1 MKSYLKNNRENGGQN
16 AQGDLKENI
25 DFIQK
30 NENNKTQ
37 DVQGNLEENL
47 EYIQKSENAKIK
59 EVQENLEEKFGF
71 VEEIKKAQNGD
82 KDAMANLVEENQ
94 GLIWNITRRFL
105 GRGYDKEDIYQIGCM
120 GFIKSIRRFDA
131 DFEVQLSTYA
141 VPYIMGE
148 IKKFLRDDGP
158 VKVSRSLKEL
168 NVKINELQKEYEKD
182 GKELSIMEISKILKA
197 PKEDIVLAIES
208 AQGTESIEN
217 AKYSS
222 GKGNKELTLI
232 ETLSTN
238 KDEQSVITNRIVLHK
253 MIENLGD
260 REKKIILLRFYKD
273 KTQSEVARILGI
285 SQVQVSRIEK
295 KILEGMR
302 RELVS

>member
-1 MKSYLKNNRENGGQN
+1 MNNYLENNRNNEIQSVQEVPPNTQSGFGKN
-16 AQGDLKENI
+16 VE
-25 DFIQK
+25 FIQQ
-30 NENNKTQ
+30 NEKNKTN
-37 DVQGNLEENL
+37 D
-47 EYIQKSENAKIK
+47 
-59 EVQENLEEKFGF
+59 NLEEKFSF

-94 GLIWNITRRFL
+94 GLIWNIVRRFL

-120 GFIKSIRRFDA
+120 GFIKAIRRFDSN
-131 DFEVQLSTYA
+131 FEVQLSTYA
-141 VPYIMGE
+141 VPYILGE

-168 NVKINELQKEYEKD
+168 NVKITDLQKEYEKD
-182 GKELSIMEISKILKA
+182 GKELSLIEISKILRV

-208 AQGTESIEN
+208 TQTIESIEN
-217 AKYSS
+217 AKYNG
-222 GKGNKELTLI
+222 GKSNKELTLI

-238 KDEQSVITNRIVLHK
+238 KDEQSIITNRIALHK
-253 MIENLGD
+253 MIEDLSD

-273 KTQSEVARILGI
+273 KTQAEVAKILGI